1 MRRLLILGLALG
13 LVGMGPVPLSA
24 CALLTSQMAECKT
37 PDTQPACDKMDMG
50 GNGPQL
56 NAASEASCCFVSK
69 APVPEAQQKT
79 GDYSPAISIASLELS
94 DGDLP
99 SSQRTAPVSIAQ
111 DFSPPS
117 FSSLLCTF
125 LI

>member
-24 CALLTSQMAECKT
+24 CALITSQMAECKT
-37 PDTQPACDKMDMG
+37 PETQPVCDKMDMSES
-50 GNGPQL
+50 GPRL
-56 NAASEASCCFVSK
+56 AGASEASCCFVSK
-69 APVPEAQQKT
+69 APVPEARQKISN
-79 GDYSPAISIASLELS
+79 DSPAISIAIFELS
-94 DGDLP
+94 DGDSLSP
-99 SSQRTAPVSIAQ
+99 QRSVAVLIPQ

-117 FSSLLCTF
+117 LRSLLCTF